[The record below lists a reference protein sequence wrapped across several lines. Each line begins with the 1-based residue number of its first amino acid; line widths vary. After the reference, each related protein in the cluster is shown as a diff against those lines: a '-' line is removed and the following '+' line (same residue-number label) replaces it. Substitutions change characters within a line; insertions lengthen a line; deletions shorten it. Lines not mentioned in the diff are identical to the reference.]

1 MEKVQVMSVGPAACV
16 GRGSVGPPQTLRG
29 GPLPPQ
35 DQSAEYMRPRD
46 RKSSKGSTA
55 LTSQTTNVINNN
67 VEVNGLV
74 NGGITNSN
82 NNNNNNSNV
91 SDRGNARKKSTD
103 AKNREQ
109 GTMGFVSERVRA
121 LSVSNRPKTSSSHRF
136 GPPDLRASYNERL
149 RSGPTSLQ
157 PPGRGGGSGR
167 PGQEVGGG
175 FVYMRGTGGLYRS
188 NSSLELDHDAEE
200 QPPASPLRRE
210 YGSHGSINVAAA
222 PPETLFNILRDL
234 QPSGR
239 IEPPSTSA
247 DNVAGAGEAEA
258 TSPKVR
264 SKFQKLWDKDK
275 SSIFKKLRSSKS
287 TEGKADSKSDV
298 NSESSVPSS
307 SSKSSKTGEA
317 NGETDSR
324 GEESVA
330 TVPARRSAFAHYDCR
345 SLAAHLTSVHIR
357 SSLTER
363 ANTTTGASAAA
374 MAGTGSGGSQHDSTE
389 DLRPDESDPGD
400 GRSNHLVNS
409 CPFFRNELGG
419 ESERVVSLSRDW
431 GCGTRSGSSADPPVL
446 YRSVAATTIGLLE
459 PATGQ
464 SHWRTT
470 LCPYVRSPY
479 TIEAVDQGAGYYRSY
494 FCGQEH
500 QNWLGVDDSL
510 GPVAVSIRREKV
522 EDATD
527 SAHSLPTYQY
537 RIIVR
542 TSELFSCQGTVLEE
556 SLGRPGGEKGR
567 GPGVREVL
575 EYVCPQLS
583 VGCLRLGHATSQTEE
598 ALLRLDELGVHK
610 KFKIGVLYCRAGQ
623 TTEEEMYNNETAG
636 PAFSEFLET
645 LGQRVRLKDFDKYR
659 GGLDK
664 KTDSTGLYSVYTQYR
679 DLEVMFHVSTLLP
692 FTPNNRKQLLRKRHI
707 GNDIVTII
715 FQEPGAPPFS
725 PKHIRSHFQH
735 VFIVVQAVNPC
746 SENTQYSV
754 TVSRFRDVPMFG
766 PMMTEGATFPKSK
779 TFAEFLIAKAI
790 NGEIAALRSEK
801 FAAMAT
807 RTRHEYL
814 KDLALNHTS
823 STTLDTSTKFSLMGF
838 SRGGKKDKRAIKY
851 ISDASLRGALSWPLS
866 VKDNALQQNVDCVL
880 GISVDSLVVLEE
892 SSASVIF
899 AAPCKTVIGW
909 TIKPLQGLRIFYH
922 QGECLQIYLRQGTPE
937 TDAEEIIAEIVA
949 RLSAVTG
956 GAETQELVLRRNSAG
971 LLGFNVQQDGVITEV
986 ETYGLASQSGLR
998 QGARIV
1004 EICTVAL
1011 STLSQEQMVDLLKTS
1026 MTVTVCIVPPHLDGT
1041 PRRGCNVPT
1050 CGFLLGGSEGDYE
1063 NLNTPEE
1070 LSRKHLKSRHN
1081 HTSSNSSGYGTGSSS
1096 RSFTVDQRSGHD
1108 YHDQARLQQSDYHG
1122 ERQDY
1127 QNNSNNNSNTS
1138 NNNSSSSN
1146 NNNNNNNLNSDYD
1159 RTGDYDRTPD
1169 YMGTLSSTSS
1179 GHSSDRWTEPYEEP
1193 QDSPPP
1199 PLPARSTQGAK
1210 RRGDLFHSSFHNR
1223 GMPASAPHSSSPS
1236 SSSSH
1241 PNYASPPSHP
1251 SYPPSGAPSTG
1262 YAPSHGQSSLTP
1274 TPMLTSSPSPTSHS
1288 HNSVGIYVT
1297 PYHSSHL
1304 KPELGMGDSANY
1316 AVPPPHPRPL
1326 HVSHEEAAHFPGSG
1340 DYDNA
1345 PLKPVESQRV
1355 RQSTDTSASV
1365 TLQSSTVSQGQVN
1378 EYIAWRNERLNSNV
1392 RSSSLPGYPARIP
1405 GQDENNSSTERLHP
1419 TRSEDELSGSSGSPH
1434 TRRRIKGGNTTPSS
1448 TSSRNQS
1455 PRTVTTE
1462 ARLRQAATPRK
1473 SSQRNSANLGSSSL
1487 QEELFRLINPDYI
1500 SDTESLASREGA
1512 ERPRAFSV
1520 SLGTASTTGHNAQ
1533 GSRSNNSS
1541 LDRVSVKSG
1550 GGSVNGE
1557 RASPGQALSGNPG
1570 NSTIHTQG
1578 PSPPQPP
1585 GVNYRGFPMSQSMP
1599 QHLSSA
1605 ASTPT
1610 HGQVSPDPNHNVPSR
1625 TEVAEVVVL
1634 TARPATV
1641 ISNSSATSSPATT
1654 SDQRGDLK
1662 IGAGPPDPRGPPH
1675 PHVPDQRT
1683 VPARDRYVA
1692 SSSADP
1698 SLKNPQWVDMSRE
1711 GKGAPSEAVSG
1722 EQGGGLDVDQEWM
1735 SLVNTATQAI
1745 QKSGDMIGTSQARPP
1760 HPSQPQNWQLQSSV
1774 RSLDDASTPM
1784 DSGHLQDRLVQ
1795 LERQLAAEQ
1804 QRSEQLEDEVS
1815 QLRTENRKLQEDSRA
1830 AAQQLHQFTEWFFN
1844 TIDKT

>member
-1 MEKVQVMSVGPAACV
+1 MEQDAPRKRVREVVRHSVMEKVQVMSVGPAACV

-29 GPLPPQ
+29 GPLPTQ

-46 RKSSKGSTA
+46 RKGSKANSA

-234 QPSGR
+234 QPAGR
-239 IEPPSTSA
+239 IEPPSASA

-330 TVPARRSAFAHYDCR
+330 AVPARRSAFAHYDCR
-345 SLAAHLTSVHIR
+345 SLAAHLTSVHMR

-374 MAGTGSGGSQHDSTE
+374 MAGSGGSQHDSTE

-431 GCGTRSGSSADPPVL
+431 GCGTRSGSSTDPPVL

-459 PATGQ
+459 PSMGQ

-1146 NNNNNNNLNSDYD
+1146 NNNNLNSDYD

-1179 GHSSDRWTEPYEEP
+1179 GHSSDRWTEPFEEP
-1193 QDSPPP
+1193 QDSPP
-1199 PLPARSTQGAK
+1199 PLPARSTQ
-1210 RRGDLFHSSFHNR
+1210 
-1223 GMPASAPHSSSPS
+1223 
-1236 SSSSH
+1236 
-1241 PNYASPPSHP
+1241 
-1251 SYPPSGAPSTG
+1251 
-1262 YAPSHGQSSLTP
+1262 
-1274 TPMLTSSPSPTSHS
+1274 
-1288 HNSVGIYVT
+1288 
-1297 PYHSSHL
+1297 
-1304 KPELGMGDSANY
+1304 
-1316 AVPPPHPRPL
+1316 
-1326 HVSHEEAAHFPGSG
+1326 FPGSG

-1355 RQSTDTSASV
+1355 RQSAETSASV

-1434 TRRRIKGGNTTPSS
+1434 TRRRMKGGNTTPSS

-1520 SLGTASTTGHNAQ
+1520 SLGTASTAGHNAQ

-1557 RASPGQALSGNPG
+1557 RASPGQSLSGNPS
-1570 NSTIHTQG
+1570 NPTIHTQG

-1605 ASTPT
+1605 APTPT
-1610 HGQVSPDPNHNVPSR
+1610 HGQISPDPNHNVPSR

-1745 QKSGDMIGTSQARPP
+1745 QKSGDMIGTNQARPP
-1760 HPSQPQNWQLQSSV
+1760 HPSQSQNWQLQSSM

-1784 DSGHLQDRLVQ
+1784 DSGHLQDRLAQ

>member
-1081 HTSSNSSGYGTGSSS
+1081 HTSRYDRSLSPPRSSNSSGYGTGSSS

-1199 PLPARSTQGAK
+1199 PLPARSTQ
-1210 RRGDLFHSSFHNR
+1210 
-1223 GMPASAPHSSSPS
+1223 
-1236 SSSSH
+1236 
-1241 PNYASPPSHP
+1241 
-1251 SYPPSGAPSTG
+1251 
-1262 YAPSHGQSSLTP
+1262 
-1274 TPMLTSSPSPTSHS
+1274 
-1288 HNSVGIYVT
+1288 
-1297 PYHSSHL
+1297 
-1304 KPELGMGDSANY
+1304 
-1316 AVPPPHPRPL
+1316 
-1326 HVSHEEAAHFPGSG
+1326 FPGSG

>member
-16 GRGSVGPPQTLRG
+16 GRGTVGPPQTLRG

-46 RKSSKGSTA
+46 RKSSKGSSA

-82 NNNNNNSNV
+82 NNNNNNGNV
-91 SDRGNARKKSTD
+91 SDRGNTRKKSTD

-234 QPSGR
+234 QPAGR

-345 SLAAHLTSVHIR
+345 SLAAHLTSVHMR

-431 GCGTRSGSSADPPVL
+431 GCGTKSGSSADPPVL

-459 PATGQ
+459 PPTSQ

-746 SENTQYSV
+746 SENTQYTV

-814 KDLALNHTS
+814 KDLALNHIS

-937 TDAEEIIAEIVA
+937 TDAEEIITEIVA

-1081 HTSSNSSGYGTGSSS
+1081 HTSRYDRSLSPPRSSNSSGYGTGSSS

-1138 NNNSSSSN
+1138 NNNNSSS
-1146 NNNNNNNLNSDYD
+1146 NNNNNLNSDYD

-1199 PLPARSTQGAK
+1199 PLPARSTQ
-1210 RRGDLFHSSFHNR
+1210 
-1223 GMPASAPHSSSPS
+1223 
-1236 SSSSH
+1236 
-1241 PNYASPPSHP
+1241 
-1251 SYPPSGAPSTG
+1251 
-1262 YAPSHGQSSLTP
+1262 
-1274 TPMLTSSPSPTSHS
+1274 
-1288 HNSVGIYVT
+1288 
-1297 PYHSSHL
+1297 
-1304 KPELGMGDSANY
+1304 
-1316 AVPPPHPRPL
+1316 
-1326 HVSHEEAAHFPGSG
+1326 FPGSG

-1365 TLQSSTVSQGQVN
+1365 TLQSSAVSQGQVN

-1520 SLGTASTTGHNAQ
+1520 SLGTASNAGHNAQ

-1570 NSTIHTQG
+1570 NPTIHTQG

-1585 GVNYRGFPMSQSMP
+1585 GVNYRGFPMSQSLP

-1605 ASTPT
+1605 APTPT
-1610 HGQVSPDPNHNVPSR
+1610 HGQISPDPNHNVPSR

-1745 QKSGDMIGTSQARPP
+1745 QKSGDMIGTNQARPP
-1760 HPSQPQNWQLQSSV
+1760 HPSQPQSWQLQSSV
-1774 RSLDDASTPM
+1774 RSMDDASTPM
-1784 DSGHLQDRLVQ
+1784 DSGHLQDRLAQ

>member
-16 GRGSVGPPQTLRG
+16 GRGTVGPPQTLRG

-46 RKSSKGSTA
+46 RKSSKGSSA

-234 QPSGR
+234 QPTGR

-324 GEESVA
+324 GEEPVA

-345 SLAAHLTSVHIR
+345 SLAAHLTSVHMR

-431 GCGTRSGSSADPPVL
+431 GCGTKSGSSADPPVL

-459 PATGQ
+459 PSTGQ

-746 SENTQYSV
+746 SENTQYTV

-814 KDLALNHTS
+814 KDLALNHIS

-922 QGECLQIYLRQGTPE
+922 QGECLQIYLRPGTPE

-1081 HTSSNSSGYGTGSSS
+1081 HTSRYDRSLSPPRSSNSSGYGTGSSS

-1146 NNNNNNNLNSDYD
+1146 NNNINSDYD

-1199 PLPARSTQGAK
+1199 PLPARSTQ
-1210 RRGDLFHSSFHNR
+1210 
-1223 GMPASAPHSSSPS
+1223 
-1236 SSSSH
+1236 
-1241 PNYASPPSHP
+1241 
-1251 SYPPSGAPSTG
+1251 
-1262 YAPSHGQSSLTP
+1262 
-1274 TPMLTSSPSPTSHS
+1274 
-1288 HNSVGIYVT
+1288 
-1297 PYHSSHL
+1297 
-1304 KPELGMGDSANY
+1304 
-1316 AVPPPHPRPL
+1316 
-1326 HVSHEEAAHFPGSG
+1326 FPGSG

-1365 TLQSSTVSQGQVN
+1365 TLQSSAVSQGQVN
-1378 EYIAWRNERLNSNV
+1378 EYIAWRNERLSSNV

-1500 SDTESLASREGA
+1500 SDTESLASKEGA

-1520 SLGTASTTGHNAQ
+1520 SLGTASTAGHNAQ
-1533 GSRSNNSS
+1533 GNRSNNSS

-1570 NSTIHTQG
+1570 NPTIHTQG

-1605 ASTPT
+1605 APTPT
-1610 HGQVSPDPNHNVPSR
+1610 HGQISPDPNHNVPSR

-1698 SLKNPQWVDMSRE
+1698 NLKNPQWVDMSRE
-1711 GKGAPSEAVSG
+1711 GKSAPSETVSG

-1760 HPSQPQNWQLQSSV
+1760 HPAQPQNWQLQSSV
-1774 RSLDDASTPM
+1774 RSVDDASTPM